1 MALPKI
7 STPTFECE
15 LPSTK
20 EKIMYRPFLV
30 KEEKVLLIAKESGE
44 KIDIYN
50 AIKTI
55 VNNCVLKDNFNVND
69 LPVFDMEYLFIQIR
83 SVSVGNIVKFKVQ
96 DSNDGIEYDLELDLN
111 DVVVQ
116 FPEEHDSKIMITDDI
131 GIILKYPTPAMSDS
145 VAKVESMVDL
155 TEKMLDACIET
166 IFDDEE
172 VYSWK
177 QESKKNKQEFIDM
190 LPIDAYNKIQKFFE
204 TAPKIEHVVNYTNS
218 EGKEKRVVFR
228 DLDDFFQLG

>member
-20 EKIMYRPFLV
+20 EKILYRPFLV

-55 VNNCVLKDNFNVND
+55 VNNCVLKEDFNVNT

-83 SVSVGNIVKFKVQ
+83 SVSVGNVVKFKVQ
-96 DSNDGIEYDLELDLN
+96 DSTDGIEYDLELDLN

-116 FPEEHDSKIMITDDI
+116 FSEDHSNKIMITDDI
-131 GIILKYPTPAMSDS
+131 GITLKYPTPAMSDAM
-145 VAKVESMVDL
+145 VKVENMVDL
-155 TEKMLDACIET
+155 TDKMLDACIDT
-166 IFDDEE
+166 IYDEDD

-204 TAPKIEHVVNYTNS
+204 TSPKIEHIVNYTNS
-218 EGKEKRVVFR
+218 EGTEKRVVFR

>member
-20 EKIMYRPFLV
+20 ESIRYRPFLV

-55 VNNCVLKDNFNVND
+55 VNNCVLNEGFNVNEC
-69 LPVFDMEYLFIQIR
+69 PTWDMEYLFIQIR
-83 SVSVGNIVKFKVQ
+83 AVSVGNIVKFKVI
-96 DSNDGIEYDLELDLN
+96 DSTDGIEYDLQLDLN
-111 DVVVQ
+111 EVVVQ
-116 FPEEHDSKIMITDDI
+116 FPEEQDNKIMLTDDI
-131 GIILKYPTPAMSDS
+131 GLTLKYPTPALSDKITNIES
-145 VAKVESMVDL
+145 LVELNETMIG
-155 TEKMLDACIET
+155 ECIDT
-166 IFDDEE
+166 IFDSED

-177 QESKKNKQEFIDM
+177 QESKKDKKEFIENM
-190 LPIDAYNKIQKFFE
+190 PVEAFSRIQDFFGS
-204 TAPKIEHVVNYTNS
+204 APKIEHVVTYTNS
-218 EGKEKRVVFR
+218 EGTEKKVVFR
-228 DLDDFFQLG
+228 DLEDFFQLG

>member
-20 EKIMYRPFLV
+20 ESIRYRPFLV

-44 KIDIYN
+44 KVDIYN

-55 VNNCVLKDNFNVND
+55 VNNCVLKEGFDVND
-69 LPVFDMEYLFIQIR
+69 CPTWDMEYLFIQIR
-83 SVSVGNIVKFKVQ
+83 SVSVGNIVKFKVV
-96 DSNDGIEYDLELDLN
+96 DSNDGIEYDLQLDLN

-116 FPEEHDSKIMITDDI
+116 FPEEHDNKIMLTDEI
-131 GIILKYPTPAMSDS
+131 GLTLKYPTPALSDKITNIES
-145 VAKVESMVDL
+145 LVELNETMIG
-155 TEKMLDACIET
+155 ECIDT
-166 IFDDEE
+166 IFDSED

-177 QESKKNKQEFIDM
+177 QESKKDKKEFIENM
-190 LPIDAYNKIQKFFE
+190 PVEAFSKIQDFFSSS
-204 TAPKIEHVVNYTNS
+204 PKIEHIVNYTNS
-218 EGKEKRVVFR
+218 EGTEKKVVFR
-228 DLDDFFQLG
+228 DLEDFFQLG

>member
-20 EKIMYRPFLV
+20 ESIRYRPFLV

-44 KIDIYN
+44 KVDIYN

-55 VNNCVLKDNFNVND
+55 VNNCVLKEGFDVNSC
-69 LPVFDMEYLFIQIR
+69 PTWDMEYLFIKIR
-83 SVSVGNIVKFKVQ
+83 AVSVGNIVKFKVI
-96 DSNDGIEYDLELDLN
+96 DSTDGIEYDLQLDLN
-111 DVVVQ
+111 EVVVE
-116 FPEEHDSKIMITDDI
+116 FPDNLDNKIMLTDDI
-131 GIILKYPTPAMSDS
+131 GLMLKYPTPALSDEI
-145 VAKVESMVDL
+145 AGVENLVEL
-155 TEKMLDACIET
+155 NEKMIGECIDT
-166 IFDDEE
+166 IFDAED

-177 QESKKNKQEFIDM
+177 QESAKDKKEFLDN
-190 LPIDAYNKIQKFFE
+190 LPVEAYNKIQEFF
-204 TAPKIEHVVNYTNS
+204 ANSPKIEHVVTYTNS

-228 DLDDFFQLG
+228 DLEDFFQLG

>member
-20 EKIMYRPFLV
+20 EKIFYRPFLV

-55 VNNCVLKDNFNVND
+55 VNNCVLKENFDVNS

-83 SVSVGNIVKFKVQ
+83 SVSVGNVVKFKVQ
-96 DSNDGIEYDLELDLN
+96 DSTDGIEYDLELDLN
-111 DVVVQ
+111 EVVVQ
-116 FPEEHDSKIMITDDI
+116 FAEDHSNKIMITDNI
-131 GIILKYPTPAMSDS
+131 GVTLKYPTPAMSDAM
-145 VAKVESMVDL
+145 VKVESMVDL
-155 TEKMLDACIET
+155 TEKMLDACIDT
-166 IFDDEE
+166 IFDEDD

>member
-20 EKIMYRPFLV
+20 EKILYRPFLV

-44 KIDIYN
+44 KVDIYN

-55 VNNCVLKDNFNVND
+55 VNNCVLKEDFNVND

-83 SVSVGNIVKFKVQ
+83 SVSVGNIVKFKVV

-116 FPEEHDSKIMITDDI
+116 FPEEHDNKIMIAEDI
-131 GIILKYPTPAMSDS
+131 GMTLKYPTPAISDQMT
-145 VAKVESMVDL
+145 KVKNMVEL
-155 TEKMLDACIET
+155 TDVMLDACIDT
-166 IFDDEE
+166 IFDNDD
-172 VYSWK
+172 VYLWK
-177 QESKKNKQEFIDM
+177 QESKKDRQAFIESM
-190 LPIDAYNKIQKFFE
+190 PVDAYEKVQRFFE
-204 TAPKIEHVVNYTNS
+204 TSPKIEHVVNYTNS
-218 EGKEKRVVFR
+218 EGTEKRVVFR

>member
-116 FPEEHDSKIMITDDI
+116 FPEEHDSKIMITDNI

>member
-20 EKIMYRPFLV
+20 EKILYRPFLV
-30 KEEKVLLIAKESGE
+30 KEEKILLIAKESGE

-55 VNNCVLKDNFNVND
+55 VNNCVLKENFDVNT

-83 SVSVGNIVKFKVQ
+83 SVSVGNVVKFKVQ
-96 DSNDGIEYDLELDLN
+96 DSTDGIEYDLELDLN
-111 DVVVQ
+111 EVVVQ
-116 FPEEHDSKIMITDDI
+116 FAEDHSNKIMITDDI
-131 GIILKYPTPAMSDS
+131 GITLNYPTPAMSDAM
-145 VAKVESMVDL
+145 VKVENMVDL
-155 TEKMLDACIET
+155 TEKMLDACIDT
-166 IFDDEE
+166 IFDEDD

-204 TAPKIEHVVNYTNS
+204 TSPKIEHVVNYTNS